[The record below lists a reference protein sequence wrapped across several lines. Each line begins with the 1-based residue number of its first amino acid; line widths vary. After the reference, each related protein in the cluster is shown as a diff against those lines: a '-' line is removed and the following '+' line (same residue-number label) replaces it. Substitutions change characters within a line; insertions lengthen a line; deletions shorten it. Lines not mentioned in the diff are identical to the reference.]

1 MKASVKNTFIVI
13 DGDRADSEYCV
24 VGPES
29 RHRSRSVDAN
39 LGSSREM
46 CSAKI
51 GDWFLDNINALLMTM
66 PDNATRRTHVAD
78 TPAQKQDFLED
89 DALTPASDECCA
101 VWSEECS
108 TTKHQHQG
116 LRSFFTH
123 NKVPKNVDL
132 AEHSADLETPP
143 TTMMI
148 RNIPN
153 RYSQQELMNELD
165 RLGFLGSYD
174 FFYMPH
180 DRATK
185 YNVGYAF
192 VNFVDNYHA
201 KQLQEVFEGFCFAKH
216 QHQHFKKT
224 ARVSVA
230 HLQGFAA
237 NLRHYENSAVSR
249 STRQKQTG
257 PQILTPTV
265 KPSSASKK
273 IY

>member
-1 MKASVKNTFIVI
+1 MKASVKNTFVVI
-13 DGDRADSEYCV
+13 DGDQVDSEDCV

-78 TPAQKQDFLED
+78 TSVQKQDFSKD
-89 DALTPASDECCA
+89 DALTPASDEC
-101 VWSEECS
+101 S
-108 TTKHQHQG
+108 TTEHQHQG
-116 LRSFFTH
+116 VRSFFMH